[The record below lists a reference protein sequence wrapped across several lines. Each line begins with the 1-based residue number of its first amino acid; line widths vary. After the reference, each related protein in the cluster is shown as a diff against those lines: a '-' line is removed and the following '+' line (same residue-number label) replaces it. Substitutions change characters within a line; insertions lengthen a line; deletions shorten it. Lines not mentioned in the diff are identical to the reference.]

1 MTCVCYEDRDHLC
14 KVLWTSQDVTVS
26 LGEPWSS
33 LPLGSA
39 DYLILSFPSA
49 HLLER
54 LELNSMLG
62 LMVLCLF
69 GFFSLFKNWPYNRNG
84 NPLQYSCLE
93 NSMDKR
99 RLVGYSP
106 WGGKES
112 DMTERLT
119 LSTS

>member
-49 HLLER
+49 PP
-54 LELNSMLG
+54 S
-62 LMVLCLF
+62 
-69 GFFSLFKNWPYNRNG
+69 
-84 NPLQYSCLE
+84 
-93 NSMDKR
+93 
-99 RLVGYSP
+99 
-106 WGGKES
+106 GKAGVKFDAWS
-112 DMTERLT
+112 HG
-119 LSTS
+119 SVSFWVF